1 MLKRIGAASRL
12 AAVAM
17 AIAAGGAAPA
27 LAEFKRFDIDPAH
40 FSVGFMGHHLGY
52 SETIG
57 LFLEASGHF
66 EYDEGAPAARNVEIT
81 VQAASVFTNH
91 AGRDRHLKSDE
102 FLHAEQHPEITFV
115 STAVEQT
122 GENAGIVR
130 GDLTIIGVTL
140 PASFEVTL
148 NKAADYPFGSGS
160 PYVIGISARGVV
172 DRGEYGMT
180 YGIDNGWVDDT
191 IQVMVEFEAVRADE

>member
-1 MLKRIGAASRL
+1 
-12 AAVAM
+12 M
-17 AIAAGGAAPA
+17 AAAGVLTAGAAAPA
-27 LAEFKRFDIDPAH
+27 LADFKRFDIDPAH
-40 FSVGFMGHHLGY
+40 FSVGFMGHHLSY

-66 EYDEGAPAARNVEIT
+66 EYDEDSPDVRNVEI
-81 VQAASVFTNH
+81 VVRSASVFTNH
-91 AGRDRHLKSDE
+91 QGRDRHLKSDE
-102 FLHAEQHPEITFV
+102 FLDAETHPEIIFV
-115 STAVEQT
+115 STSAERT
-122 GENAGIVR
+122 GDNTGIVH

-172 DRGEYGMT
+172 DRGHYGMT